1 MNTLSICIPSN
12 RSFDCLNKCLNSIK
26 TAFKPKNLKFDI
38 CISDNSGDMSKIK
51 LIKNYKRKLNI
62 KYQYIKR
69 KTNRVENL
77 CNSIKLSKNDFTWFI
92 GDDEVVLKNSLVNIE
107 KIFETKSK
115 NVDLIFLNSNFIKKN
130 QKLKFIKKI
139 KKFHDLIDYRISDD
153 FMIAMFLSIFRRS
166 SWEKHKSILNK
177 FKKNNIEFSE
187 LGNTF
192 PHSIVFSKAFMNS
205 NVYFSK
211 KIYTNNFIKH
221 REWSNLWPFVL
232 SIRMPQML
240 DNYREN
246 GLPIKKYIINKNY
259 SLRFFIPHAIKIL
272 LRINSYP
279 ISLFDLLKC
288 FVSNALYPYYYL
300 SPVIWSVERLLRK

>member
-26 TAFKPKNLKFDI
+26 LHLNQNLKFDI

-130 QKLKFIKKI
+130 QKLKFTNKI
-139 KKFHDLIDYRISDD
+139 KN
-153 FMIAMFLSIFRRS
+153 FMI
-166 SWEKHKSILNK
+166 
-177 FKKNNIEFSE
+177 
-187 LGNTF
+187 
-192 PHSIVFSKAFMNS
+192 
-205 NVYFSK
+205 
-211 KIYTNNFIKH
+211 
-221 REWSNLWPFVL
+221 
-232 SIRMPQML
+232 
-240 DNYREN
+240 
-246 GLPIKKYIINKNY
+246 
-259 SLRFFIPHAIKIL
+259 
-272 LRINSYP
+272 
-279 ISLFDLLKC
+279 
-288 FVSNALYPYYYL
+288 
-300 SPVIWSVERLLRK
+300 